1 MPSENSRF
9 DSCQRLTSKG
19 WRAFLLV
26 NLVGLAACGAVP
38 PYEPP
43 ALHVPAAFK
52 EGVPGSSVWQAAQ
65 PQDAVPDDWWRL
77 FNDPV
82 LDQLQ
87 QQAQAANHDLALA
100 LGRLRAAHAALDGS
114 RAAWWPTLGANA
126 ASTRSRS
133 STSNNASAS
142 ASTST
147 TAAAPVNTSSTVGLT
162 ASWELDVWGRVAAG
176 VRAAQANVAAS
187 ANDVAAMRLSV
198 QASVAQTYF
207 AVRAAEAQQ
216 RLLADTLA
224 AYQRSWELTQNRYR
238 AGVAS
243 SADVAQAHTQW
254 LAVQAQQLAA
264 HSSRAQ
270 LEHALAVLLGQAPA
284 SFTLAVTAELPPPP
298 TLPAQ
303 LPAQLLQRRPDIAAA
318 QQRVLAANAQVG
330 VARAAFFPQLSFS
343 ASAGYRAA
351 QWADVLSAPALVWSL
366 GPALAATLFDGGAR
380 SAALEQAL
388 AGVEQASASYRQT
401 VLTALQEVEDN
412 LVLGA
417 SLEREQAVHT
427 EAVATAQRA
436 LAVVENQ
443 YRAGLVGYLNVLA
456 AQATVLSAHNNL
468 LSVRNRR
475 LAASVVLLK
484 NLAGDWQPMPT
495 AAVPSPAAAAAP
507 G

>member
-26 NLVGLAACGAVP
+26 NLVGLVACSAVP
-38 PYEPP
+38 PSEPP

-52 EGVPGSSVWQAAQ
+52 GGVPGSSVWQVAQ
-65 PQDAVPDDWWRL
+65 PHDAVPDDWWRL

-133 STSNNASAS
+133 STSSNASAS
-142 ASTST
+142 T
-147 TAAAPVNTSSTVGLT
+147 TAAAAPVNTSATVGLT

-187 ANDVAAMRLSV
+187 ANDVAAMSLSV

-207 AVRAAEAQQ
+207 AVRAVEAQQ

-298 TLPAQ
+298 ALPAQ

-318 QQRVLAANAQVG
+318 QQRVQAANAQVG

-436 LAVVENQ
+436 LVVVENQ

-484 NLAGDWQPMPT
+484 NLAGDWQPTPT
-495 AAVPSPAAAAAP
+495 AAGPSPAAAAAP

>member
-1 MPSENSRF
+1 MPSKNSFF

-26 NLVGLAACGAVP
+26 NLAGLAACSAVP
-38 PYEPP
+38 PSEPP

-52 EGVPGSSVWQAAQ
+52 EGVPGSSVWQTAQ
-65 PQDAVPDDWWRL
+65 PQDAEPGDWWRL

-82 LDQLQ
+82 LDALQ

-133 STSNNASAS
+133 STSSNASAS
-142 ASTST
+142 VST
-147 TAAAPVNTSSTVGLT
+147 TAAAAPVNTSATVGLT

-298 TLPAQ
+298 ALPAQ

-318 QQRVLAANAQVG
+318 QQRVQAANAQVG

-484 NLAGDWQPMPT
+484 NLAGDWQPMPS
-495 AAVPSPAAAAAP
+495 AAGPSPAAAAAP

>member
-1 MPSENSRF
+1 MPSENSFF

-26 NLVGLAACGAVP
+26 NLAGLAACSAVP
-38 PYEPP
+38 PSEPP

-52 EGVPGSSVWQAAQ
+52 EGVPGSSVWQTAQ

-87 QQAQAANHDLALA
+87 QQAQQANQNIALALA
-100 LGRLRAAHAALDGS
+100 RLRAAHAALDSS
-114 RAAWWPTLGANA
+114 RAALAPTLGANA
-126 ASTRSRS
+126 GSTRARS
-133 STSNNASAS
+133 NGSSNASAS
-142 ASTST
+142 T
-147 TAAAPVNTSSTVGLT
+147 TAAAAPVNTSATVGLT

-298 TLPAQ
+298 ALPAQ

-318 QQRVLAANAQVG
+318 QQRVQAANAQVG

-456 AQATVLSAHNNL
+456 AQTTVLSAHNNL

-484 NLAGDWQPMPT
+484 NLAGDWQPMPS
-495 AAVPSPAAAAAP
+495 AAGPSPAAAAAP

>member
-1 MPSENSRF
+1 M
-9 DSCQRLTSKG
+9 
-19 WRAFLLV
+19 
-26 NLVGLAACGAVP
+26 
-38 PYEPP
+38 
-43 ALHVPAAFK
+43 
-52 EGVPGSSVWQAAQ
+52 
-65 PQDAVPDDWWRL
+65 
-77 FNDPV
+77 
-82 LDQLQ
+82 
-87 QQAQAANHDLALA
+87 
-100 LGRLRAAHAALDGS
+100 
-114 RAAWWPTLGANA
+114 
-126 ASTRSRS
+126 
-133 STSNNASAS
+133 
-142 ASTST
+142 
-147 TAAAPVNTSSTVGLT
+147 
-162 ASWELDVWGRVAAG
+162 
-176 VRAAQANVAAS
+176 
-187 ANDVAAMRLSV
+187 
-198 QASVAQTYF
+198 
-207 AVRAAEAQQ
+207 
-216 RLLADTLA
+216 
-224 AYQRSWELTQNRYR
+224 
-238 AGVAS
+238 
-243 SADVAQAHTQW
+243 
-254 LAVQAQQLAA
+254 
-264 HSSRAQ
+264 
-270 LEHALAVLLGQAPA
+270 
-284 SFTLAVTAELPPPP
+284 TAELPPPP
-298 TLPAQ
+298 ALPAQ

-318 QQRVLAANAQVG
+318 QQRVQAANAQVG

-484 NLAGDWQPMPT
+484 NLAGDWQPMPI
-495 AAVPSPAAAAAP
+495 AAEPSPAAAAAP

>member
-1 MPSENSRF
+1 MPSENSFF

-26 NLVGLAACGAVP
+26 NLAGLAACSAVP
-38 PYEPP
+38 PSEPP

-52 EGVPGSSVWQAAQ
+52 EGVPGSSVWQTAQ
-65 PQDAVPDDWWRL
+65 PQDAVPGDWWRL

-82 LDQLQ
+82 LDALQ
-87 QQAQAANHDLALA
+87 QQAQQANQNIALALA
-100 LGRLRAAHAALDGS
+100 RLRAAHAALDSS
-114 RAAWWPTLGANA
+114 RAALAPTLGANA

-133 STSNNASAS
+133 STSSNASAS
-142 ASTST
+142 ASTT
-147 TAAAPVNTSSTVGLT
+147 AAAAPVNTSATVGLT

-284 SFTLAVTAELPPPP
+284 SFTLAVTAELPTPPA
-298 TLPAQ
+298 LPAQ

-318 QQRVLAANAQVG
+318 QQRVQAANAQVG

-456 AQATVLSAHNNL
+456 AQTTVLSAHNNL

-484 NLAGDWQPMPT
+484 NLAGDWQPMPS
-495 AAVPSPAAAAAP
+495 AAGPSPAAAAAP

>member
-1 MPSENSRF
+1 MPSENSFF

-26 NLVGLAACGAVP
+26 NLVGLVACSAVP

-52 EGVPGSSVWQAAQ
+52 GGVPGSSVWQVAQ

-82 LDQLQ
+82 LDALQ

-114 RAAWWPTLGANA
+114 RATWWPTLGANA

-142 ASTST
+142 VST
-147 TAAAPVNTSSTVGLT
+147 TAAAPVNTSATVGLT

-298 TLPAQ
+298 ALPAQ

-318 QQRVLAANAQVG
+318 QQRVQAANAQVG

-401 VLTALQEVEDN
+401 VLIALQEVEDN

-456 AQATVLSAHNNL
+456 AQTTVLSAHNNL

-484 NLAGDWQPMPT
+484 NLAGDWQPMPS
-495 AAVPSPAAAAAP
+495 AAGPSPAAAAAP

>member
-19 WRAFLLV
+19 LRAFLLV
-26 NLVGLAACGAVP
+26 NLVGLVACSAVP
-38 PYEPP
+38 PSEPP

-52 EGVPGSSVWQAAQ
+52 EGVPGSSVWQTAQ
-65 PQDAVPDDWWRL
+65 PQDAVPGDWWRL

-82 LDQLQ
+82 LDALQ

-133 STSNNASAS
+133 STSNNAS
-142 ASTST
+142 T
-147 TAAAPVNTSSTVGLT
+147 TAAAAPVNTSATVGLT
-162 ASWELDVWGRVAAG
+162 ASWELDVWGRVVAG

-298 TLPAQ
+298 ALPAQ

-318 QQRVLAANAQVG
+318 QQRVQAANAQVG

-456 AQATVLSAHNNL
+456 AQTTVLSAHNNL

-484 NLAGDWQPMPT
+484 NLAGDWQPTPT
-495 AAVPSPAAAAAP
+495 AAGPSPAAAAAP

>member
-1 MPSENSRF
+1 MPSENSFF

-19 WRAFLLV
+19 WRVFLLV
-26 NLVGLAACGAVP
+26 NLAGLAACSAVP
-38 PYEPP
+38 PSEPP

-52 EGVPGSSVWQAAQ
+52 EGVPGSSVWQTAQ
-65 PQDAVPDDWWRL
+65 PQDAVPGDWWRL

-82 LDQLQ
+82 LDALQ

-133 STSNNASAS
+133 STSSNASAS
-142 ASTST
+142 VST
-147 TAAAPVNTSSTVGLT
+147 TAAPVNTSATVGLT

-187 ANDVAAMRLSV
+187 ANDVAAMSLSV

-207 AVRAAEAQQ
+207 AVRAVEAQQ

-284 SFTLAVTAELPPPP
+284 SFTLVVTAELPPPP
-298 TLPAQ
+298 ALPAQ

-318 QQRVLAANAQVG
+318 QQRVQAANAQVG
-330 VARAAFFPQLSFS
+330 VARAAFFPQLNFS

-436 LAVVENQ
+436 LVVVENQ

-456 AQATVLSAHNNL
+456 AQTTVLSAHNNL

-484 NLAGDWQPMPT
+484 NLAGDWQPMPS
-495 AAVPSPAAAAAP
+495 AAGPSPAAAAAP

>member
-26 NLVGLAACGAVP
+26 NLAGLAACSAVP
-38 PYEPP
+38 PSEPP

-52 EGVPGSSVWQAAQ
+52 EGVPGSSVWQTAQ
-65 PQDAVPDDWWRL
+65 PQDAVPGDWWRL

-82 LDQLQ
+82 LDALQ

-133 STSNNASAS
+133 STSSNASAS
-142 ASTST
+142 T
-147 TAAAPVNTSSTVGLT
+147 TAAAAPVNTSATVGLT

-298 TLPAQ
+298 ALPAQ

-318 QQRVLAANAQVG
+318 QQRVQAANAQVG

-443 YRAGLVGYLNVLA
+443 YRAGTVGYLNVLN
-456 AQATVLSAHNNL
+456 AQTTVLSSQRSL
-468 LSVRNRR
+468 IDVKSRR
-475 LAASVVLLK
+475 LTAVNALLK
-484 NLAGDWQPMPT
+484 NVAGRWEALP
-495 AAVPSPAAAAAP
+495 PA
-507 G
+507 